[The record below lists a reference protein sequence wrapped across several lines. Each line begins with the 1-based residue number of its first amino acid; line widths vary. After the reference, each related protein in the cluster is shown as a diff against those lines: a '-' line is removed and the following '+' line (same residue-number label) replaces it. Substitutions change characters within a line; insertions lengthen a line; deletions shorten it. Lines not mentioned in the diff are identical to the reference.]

1 MDKSVGSIG
10 EIRLYING
18 VESPNW
24 SGNLTVDRDFAVDV
38 ELGIGNR
45 AGQPEDFPF
54 NGDIA
59 EFRIYPKALTEA
71 QVFQNYNSTKTKYTN
86 ELPDVA
92 PKVGPGIVYGSELT
106 LNYDFGNAAC
116 ITKNNI
122 RDRDINN
129 DPDPDDYLD
138 RNELASTELLI
149 ESPLGNKG
157 DFFGRAVASADGIVA
172 VSDDVV
178 SHDFWFNGISSRSET
193 PGSEVY
199 LYNFGDAVDSIGSD
213 NSAYEADFITTIRL
227 PGTYWNRDVAKR
239 QGALSVG
246 DGRVV
251 FTCYPYF
258 GINVVEN
265 KDVTPMAYV
274 AICDYRGNVLK
285 IIHDPNTIDNARQL
299 TPIGYNA
306 EYLDLEQGVWV
317 RDSSI
322 TTGFGHQAKIYKE
335 KIYVADN
342 ANEKIFIYTLAGDLI
357 TSIGIPAAE
366 DYGDYQAFGTYIS
379 LNDNILAVGASNDE
393 RNDPVNNRGCGS
405 VYLFSTDD
413 LSFLRKLLP
422 SVELDRGDFGEVV
435 EIGHDRIVVGQPQTF
450 ATLGTP
456 VGHVELFDYDG
467 NFITRLDT
475 VNNIGDDLG
484 SQAQSSFAITDK
496 YVFVGYAQTGR
507 GQVNVFDRVTGA
519 HQGRIDPRLPL
530 GETTGNFGRSM
541 TTASNG
547 YDQKLIIGNTKS
559 EGKIYYYDLTKREI
573 GDTIKNL
580 SNGDYSSYINNAE
593 FNNAGYFDFG
603 DTSYAGNI
611 TTATSN
617 VVTTCATLLGT
628 TDSGGSCTAEAWV
641 KFTNVSSQQVVLSGY
656 ASGDGARWDFG
667 VNSGAL
673 EFRRYANGTTTQ
685 SSGSVTAGVW
695 NHIAVTRGDGSDARI
710 RLYLNGSEV
719 GTSLLGGQLG
729 SGEPF
734 SIGMRSDGSLSQ
746 MFGGEVGE
754 VRTYTRFLSAIEVS
768 KNYNATR
775 SKYGV

>member
-1 MDKSVGSIG
+1 MNGVLNTTQSSGTSSLDDTGDIPTRIGWRYRNTSINYNDGRIG
-10 EIRLYING
+10 EVRVY
-18 VESPNW
+18 P
-24 SGNLTVDRDFAVDV
+24 
-38 ELGIGNR
+38 R
-45 AGQPEDFPF
+45 A
-54 NGDIA
+54 
-59 EFRIYPKALTEA
+59 LSA
-71 QVFQNYNSTKTKYTN
+71 QAVFQNYNATKTKYTN
-86 ELPDVA
+86 ELPEVA
-92 PKVGPGIVYGSELT
+92 PKVGPGIVYGSELL

-116 ITKNNI
+116 ITKNTI
-122 RDRDINN
+122 RDRDITT

-149 ESPLGNKG
+149 ESPIGDKG

-178 SHDFWFNGISSRSET
+178 SHDAWFNGITSRNET

-199 LYNFGDAVDSIGSD
+199 LYNFGDAVDRIGSD

-227 PGTYWNRDVAKR
+227 PGTYWNREVAKL
-239 QGALSVG
+239 QGSLSVG

-251 FTCYPYF
+251 FSCDPLY

-265 KDVTPMAYV
+265 ESVTPMAYV

-306 EYLDLEQGVWV
+306 ENLDLEQGVWV

-322 TTGFGHQAKIYKE
+322 NTGFGHQARIYKE

-379 LNDNILAVGASNDE
+379 LNDDILAVGASNDE
-393 RNDPVNNRGCGS
+393 RGDPVNFRGCGS
-405 VYLFSTDD
+405 VYLFNTND
-413 LSFLRKLLP
+413 LSFIRKILP
-422 SVELDRGDFGEVV
+422 SVALDRGDFGEVL
-435 EIGHDRIVVGQPQTF
+435 EIGHNRIVVGQPETF
-450 ATLGTP
+450 ASIGTP

-467 NFITRLDT
+467 NFISRLDT

-484 SQAQSSFAITDK
+484 SQAESSFAITDK

-547 YDQKLIIGNTKS
+547 YDQKLIVGNTKS
-559 EGKIYYYDLTKREI
+559 EGKIYYYDLTKRET
-573 GDTIKNL
+573 GTTVKNL
-580 SNGDYSSYINNAE
+580 SNNTATNAKNNLSFVGDAFVADGALQCLDYGANGLEPTLVGSPQQFTIEIWLKMISRDPTPGVPPNDYQRVVYSAGVSGNVLLIEEAGNVSFRVPGSTDQNNFTTSAFGSNNANYPTGWKHIVCTYDQVDRKTYVDNGGPST
-593 FNNAGYFDFG
+593 FNDPGATVNWGSTVGQGFG
-603 DTSYAGNI
+603 IGDINSAQLLDVNI
-611 TTATSN
+611 
-617 VVTTCATLLGT
+617 
-628 TDSGGSCTAEAWV
+628 
-641 KFTNVSSQQVVLSGY
+641 
-656 ASGDGARWDFG
+656 
-667 VNSGAL
+667 
-673 EFRRYANGTTTQ
+673 
-685 SSGSVTAGVW
+685 
-695 NHIAVTRGDGSDARI
+695 
-710 RLYLNGSEV
+710 
-719 GTSLLGGQLG
+719 
-729 SGEPF
+729 
-734 SIGMRSDGSLSQ
+734 
-746 MFGGEVGE
+746 GE
-754 VRTYTRFLSAIEVS
+754 VRFYTRALTAAEVS

-775 SKYGV
+775 ARYGV